1 MVWVLHSTRE
11 YTTHLVEVIG
21 TLAEYFSYF
30 IVGIISYIVQPFDMD
45 YRLLLVCVVV
55 MFICRYASVT
65 GVLASVI
72 RYVEPTKRFLDHDY
86 VES

>member
-1 MVWVLHSTRE
+1 M
-11 YTTHLVEVIG
+11 IG
-21 TLAEYFSYF
+21 TLAEHLSYF

-45 YRLLLVCVVV
+45 YQLLLVCVVV

-72 RYVEPTKRFLDHDY
+72 RYVEPTKRFLDHNY
-86 VES
+86 VELSRCANR